1 MICSSRFKSSPK
13 TCPLVKLEIVISGH
27 GGALPACE
35 PDLRRAS
42 SPEGEPMSF
51 AQLSLLEP
59 HAPRT
64 RLRHVRRPFTPSCE
78 GGPYRLP
85 HDVQAHLGTAL
96 AQYRNRDAAFALAV
110 FIGRFWSA
118 PGRLEQAFPI
128 DRRALANR
136 PDLGLTEAKV
146 RGAIRTL
153 VLQLSL
159 RVGFA
164 LMALPVTVLGH
175 GLMDAPPQRPAEE
188 MIEHYAGRTLQAA
201 NELADLAH
209 AEGDQRSRL
218 RSPLLC
224 DVTALSFTRRAA
236 RKPKASMASVM
247 CRYQP
252 CQERIS

>member
-1 MICSSRFKSSPK
+1 MPSAGEGLGMPE
-13 TCPLVKLEIVISGH
+13 PQ
-27 GGALPACE
+27 GARIPA
-35 PDLRRAS
+35 PRVH
-42 SPEGEPMSF
+42 P
-51 AQLSLLEP
+51 P
-59 HAPRT
+59 HAAKAM
-64 RLRHVRRPFTPSCE
+64 SNQ
-78 GGPYRLP
+78 
-85 HDVQAHLGTAL
+85 HDVPGQAL
-96 AQYRNRDAAFALAV
+96 
-110 FIGRFWSA
+110 I
-118 PGRLEQAFPI
+118 
-128 DRRALANR
+128 
-136 PDLGLTEAKV
+136 
-146 RGAIRTL
+146 
-153 VLQLSL
+153 LQLSL

-236 RKPKASMASVM
+236 RKPNASMASVM

>member
-1 MICSSRFKSSPK
+1 MRDWN
-13 TCPLVKLEIVISGH
+13 TLARNREARLARAAPLSTGKVVTAADA
-27 GGALPACE
+27 GAL
-35 PDLRRAS
+35 
-42 SPEGEPMSF
+42 
-51 AQLSLLEP
+51 LE
-59 HAPRT
+59 R
-64 RLRHVRRPFTPSCE
+64 V
-78 GGPYRLP
+78 
-85 HDVQAHLGTAL
+85 
-96 AQYRNRDAAFALAV
+96 
-110 FIGRFWSA
+110 
-118 PGRLEQAFPI
+118 LEAG
-128 DRRALANR
+128 DR
-136 PDLGLTEAKV
+136 V
-146 RGAIRTL
+146 CL

-209 AEGDQRSRL
+209 AEGDQRSRR

-224 DVTALSFTRRAA
+224 DVAALSFARKAA

>member
-1 MICSSRFKSSPK
+1 MPRSAKWC
-13 TCPLVKLEIVISGH
+13 
-27 GGALPACE
+27 A
-35 PDLRRAS
+35 AS
-42 SPEGEPMSF
+42 SNIWEACS
-51 AQLSLLEP
+51 
-59 HAPRT
+59 R
-64 RLRHVRRPFTPSCE
+64 
-78 GGPYRLP
+78 
-85 HDVQAHLGTAL
+85 
-96 AQYRNRDAAFALAV
+96 AFDGMHPTFRQV
-110 FIGRFWSA
+110 
-118 PGRLEQAFPI
+118 PPC
-128 DRRALANR
+128 
-136 PDLGLTEAKV
+136 V
-146 RGAIRTL
+146 L

-159 RVGFA
+159 RVGCA

-201 NELADLAH
+201 NEPADLAH

-236 RKPKASMASVM
+236 RKPKASMASVR

>member
-1 MICSSRFKSSPK
+1 M
-13 TCPLVKLEIVISGH
+13 
-27 GGALPACE
+27 
-35 PDLRRAS
+35 
-42 SPEGEPMSF
+42 
-51 AQLSLLEP
+51 
-59 HAPRT
+59 
-64 RLRHVRRPFTPSCE
+64 RPP
-78 GGPYRLP
+78 
-85 HDVQAHLGTAL
+85 
-96 AQYRNRDAAFALAV
+96 
-110 FIGRFWSA
+110 
-118 PGRLEQAFPI
+118 
-128 DRRALANR
+128 
-136 PDLGLTEAKV
+136 
-146 RGAIRTL
+146 L

-247 CRYQP
+247 CRGALHGSLRHSVGGRDP
-252 CQERIS
+252 QEGDDEDADNSFGRRGFGPRWADVAPAQARCGGTPVAGGGSGDPLAGAGRHRRDSDGMAGHLCGGR

>member
-1 MICSSRFKSSPK
+1 MR
-13 TCPLVKLEIVISGH
+13 L
-27 GGALPACE
+27 
-35 PDLRRAS
+35 LRRQ
-42 SPEGEPMSF
+42 F
-51 AQLSLLEP
+51 
-59 HAPRT
+59 
-64 RLRHVRRPFTPSCE
+64 VSC
-78 GGPYRLP
+78 PP
-85 HDVQAHLGTAL
+85 
-96 AQYRNRDAAFALAV
+96 
-110 FIGRFWSA
+110 
-118 PGRLEQAFPI
+118 
-128 DRRALANR
+128 
-136 PDLGLTEAKV
+136 
-146 RGAIRTL
+146 L

-188 MIEHYAGRTLQAA
+188 IIEHYAGRTLQAA

-218 RSPLLC
+218 RRPLLC

-236 RKPKASMASVM
+236 SKPKASMASVM

>member
-1 MICSSRFKSSPK
+1 MSEILGVIRKQDLLDQVLDGAPLDPLAVVSE
-13 TCPLVKLEIVISGH
+13 PLVVHEATPI
-27 GGALPACE
+27 
-35 PDLRRAS
+35 
-42 SPEGEPMSF
+42 
-51 AQLSLLEP
+51 LSVLKTFKARP
-59 HAPRT
+59 
-64 RLRHVRRPFTPSCE
+64 VRM
-78 GGPYRLP
+78 
-85 HDVQAHLGTAL
+85 
-96 AQYRNRDAAFALAV
+96 AV
-110 FIGRFWSA
+110 VVDEYGS
-118 PGRLEQAFPI
+118 
-128 DRRALANR
+128 
-136 PDLGLTEAKV
+136 
-146 RGAIRTL
+146 L